1 MSSNDMISN
10 DMSSNDMSVA
20 KAATVTELAPAL
32 AAIGKVILRAQ
43 DLRESSWQPDTKSYG
58 LNQHDAAVAA
68 STQLIKV
75 EDSNQ
80 DQQVI
85 SGVAELVFIL
95 NFLAWNDAQWLAEG
109 WTAKDGSNSEGS
121 NSEGSNSEGS
131 NSEGSVPLGAESQ

>member
-10 DMSSNDMSVA
+10 DMSSNDMISNDMSVA

-43 DLRESSWQPDTKSYG
+43 DLRELSWQPATKSYG

-75 EDSNQ
+75 EDSDQ

-85 SGVAELVFIL
+85 SGVAELVFML
-95 NFLAWNDAQWLAEG
+95 NFLAWNDAQWLAEK
-109 WTAKDGSNSEGS
+109 WTAMEGS
-121 NSEGSNSEGS
+121 NSEGSK
-131 NSEGSVPLGAESQ
+131 A